1 MRNGVNVSLAPVSS
15 ADLREVDTIF
25 DELIAYSQ
33 HVDGVLRRD
42 NAAYEFVT
50 ALPSGYEP
58 CHKHAFLAK
67 CQGVAVG
74 LLDIF
79 DGYPAPAGQS
89 HMTLECSAR
98 RNRIVNEAESN
109 IEHFRHSRSDFPYLL
124 PYAIALPVPGTAF
137 IGLLAVRESAQ
148 ESGVGRA
155 LFREAER
162 FARDDLRA
170 RTLRLAVVETNPV
183 MGFWMKMGSR
193 PTGEVKPFEGEVIK
207 SRSALME
214 KEL

>member
-1 MRNGVNVSLAPVSS
+1 MINGVNVSLAPVSS

-25 DELIAYSQ
+25 DELTAYSQ
-33 HVDGVLRRD
+33 HIDGVLRRD

-74 LLDIF
+74 LLDII
-79 DGYPAPAGQS
+79 DGY
-89 HMTLECSAR
+89 
-98 RNRIVNEAESN
+98 
-109 IEHFRHSRSDFPYLL
+109 
-124 PYAIALPVPGTAF
+124 PVPGTAF

-183 MGFWMKMGSR
+183 MGFWMKMGFR
-193 PTGEVKPFEGEVIK
+193 PTGEVKPFKGEAIK
-207 SRSALME
+207 SRSTLME